1 MRSKYRMYDPPHPG
15 GVLKRV
21 EMEPRKLTVSEFAKV
36 LRMSRVQ
43 LSQVVNGHARI
54 TPDLAVRL
62 SRALKTSPDL
72 WLGMQAEY
80 DLWQAEHTAP
90 HKEIKP
96 LPDFEESVAG

>member
-1 MRSKYRMYDPPHPG
+1 MRSKYRMENPPHPG

-21 EMEPRKLTVSEFAKV
+21 EMIPRELTVSEFAKV
-36 LRMSRVQ
+36 LRISRVQ
-43 LSQVVNGHARI
+43 LSQVVNGRARI

-80 DLWQAEHTAP
+80 DLWQAEHATP

-96 LPDFEESVAG
+96 LPDFKESAAG